1 MNVSPTNGRAGYT
14 VKIVFAIGGLNEPQ
28 GTLKVWHIAKRE
40 LYDNLNSLRFA
51 LATVLL
57 LALMLTNAVLYLREH
72 PARTQAY
79 HNTAADTIKALE
91 SRSTSLYRLA
101 TQGPGDLHKAPSPL
115 RFCAEG
121 DEAFLPTHA
130 SGANYVREIAN
141 MAPIWRMGYPHKT
154 PNLRNI
160 RPDFT
165 TLDWAFI
172 VGYVLSFIALL
183 FTFDAISGELERGT
197 LRLTLANAIPRHT
210 VLIGKFL
217 GTFISVNIPFAIAV
231 LMNLLLISTSDA
243 VQLNA
248 EAWGRLGILYGI
260 VVLYTCLFIAL
271 GLLISAAVRE
281 SGVSLVVLLL
291 IWVSFVI
298 FMPNT
303 MASIGSRMSVP
314 IAYMEFWDQRIQMSD
329 EAREAYRDKYGDSQT
344 TPPVHVLGEYVT
356 SEAEEH
362 ERYNEAYLKQQIAQG
377 KRARAITRI
386 SPAAI
391 VQRLFES
398 FAGTGFERHLQ
409 FIENVQRYAREY
421 REFVVDTDRS
431 DPVSLHVIGIREG
444 MSQKPVSPE
453 AIPKFKD
460 TLSLNRDFNTAA
472 TDLLLLVLFLVVL
485 GSGAYLAFMRL
496 DI

>member
-1 MNVSPTNGRAGYT
+1 M
-14 VKIVFAIGGLNEPQ
+14 
-28 GTLKVWHIAKRE
+28 WHIARRE
-40 LYDNLNSLRFA
+40 LYDHLNSLRFA
-51 LATVLL
+51 LATVLIL
-57 LALMLTNAVLYLREH
+57 VLMLTNAVVYLREH
-72 PARTQAY
+72 PARAQAY
-79 HNTAADTIKALE
+79 HNAAASAVKTLE
-91 SRSTSLYRLA
+91 ARSTSLYRLA
-101 TQGPGDLHKAPSPL
+101 AEGPGDLHKAPSPL

-130 SGANYVREIAN
+130 GGSNFFPDIAN
-141 MAPIWRMGYPHKT
+141 VRPIWRMIYPQETQH
-154 PNLRNI
+154 LFNI

-172 VGYVLSFIALL
+172 VGYVLSLIALL
-183 FTFDAISGELERGT
+183 FTFDSISGELERGT
-197 LRLTLANAIPRHT
+197 LRLTLANPIPRHI

-217 GTFISVNIPFAIAV
+217 GAFISINIPFAVAV

-243 VQLNA
+243 VQLNT

-260 VVLYTCLFIAL
+260 VVLYTCLFIVL
-271 GLLISAAVRE
+271 GLLISAVVRE
-281 SGVSLVVLLL
+281 SGISLVVLLL

-303 MASIGSRMSVP
+303 LASIGSRTSVP
-314 IAYMEFWDQRIQMSD
+314 IAYMEFWSRRIQLGN
-329 EAREAYRDKYGDSQT
+329 ETREAYRDKYGDSQT
-344 TPPVHVLGEYVT
+344 PPPVHILGEYVT
-356 SEAEEH
+356 AEAEAY
-362 ERYNEAYLKQQIAQG
+362 ERFNEAYLQQQIEQG

-386 SPAAI
+386 SPTAI

-421 REFVVDTDRS
+421 REFVVDRDRA
-431 DPVSLHVIGIREG
+431 DPESLHIIGIQEG

-460 TLSLNRDFNTAA
+460 TLSLRKDFNTAA
-472 TDLLLLVLFLVVL
+472 MDLLLLVLFLAVL
-485 GSGAYLAFMRL
+485 LSGAYLAFVQL
-496 DI
+496 EI

>member
-1 MNVSPTNGRAGYT
+1 MALFNIT
-14 VKIVFAIGGLNEPQ
+14 
-28 GTLKVWHIAKRE
+28 WRE

-79 HNTAADTIKALE
+79 HNAAADAIKTLE

-121 DEAFLPTHA
+121 DEAFLPTRA
-130 SGANYVREIAN
+130 SGVNYGRRIAN
-141 MAPIWRMGYPHKT
+141 MTPIWRMMYPQET
-154 PNLRNI
+154 PNLFNI

-183 FTFDAISGELERGT
+183 FTFDSISGELERGT
-197 LRLTLANAIPRHT
+197 LRLTLANAIPRHI
-210 VLIGKFL
+210 VLVGKFL
-217 GTFISVNIPFAIAV
+217 GAFISINIPFAISV
-231 LMNLLLISTSDA
+231 LMNLLLISSSDT
-243 VQLNA
+243 VQFNA

-271 GLLISAAVRE
+271 GLLVSAAVRE

-291 IWVSFVI
+291 IWVSFVV

-303 MASIGSRMSVP
+303 LASIGSRTSVP
-314 IAYMEFWDQRIQMSD
+314 IAYVEFWNQRIRLAD
-329 EAREAYRDKYGDSQT
+329 EAREAYQDKYGDSQT
-344 TPPVHVLGEYVT
+344 PPPVHVLGEYVS
-356 SEAEEH
+356 SEAEEY

-377 KRARAITRI
+377 KRARAIIRI
-386 SPAAI
+386 SPTAI
-391 VQRLFES
+391 VQRLLES

-409 FIENVQRYAREY
+409 FIENVQRYARQY
-421 REFVVDTDRS
+421 REFVIDTDRA
-431 DPVSLHVIGIREG
+431 DPESLHVVGIREG

-453 AIPKFKD
+453 AVPKFKD
-460 TLSLNRDFNTAA
+460 RLSLNRDFNMAA
-472 TDLLLLVLFLVVL
+472 TDLLLLVLFLAVL
-485 GSGAYLAFMRL
+485 VSGAYLAFVRL
-496 DI
+496 EI

>member
-1 MNVSPTNGRAGYT
+1 M
-14 VKIVFAIGGLNEPQ
+14 I
-28 GTLKVWHIAKRE
+28 WHITKRE

-57 LALMLTNAVLYLREH
+57 LALMLTNAIIHLREH

-79 HNTAADTIKALE
+79 HDVTAESVKKLE
-91 SRSTSLYRLA
+91 ARSNSLYRLA
-101 TQGPGDLHKAPSPL
+101 AEGPGDLHKTPSLL

-130 SGANYVREIAN
+130 GGSNFFPGIAN
-141 MAPIWRMGYPHKT
+141 VRPIWRMIYPQET
-154 PNLRNI
+154 PHLFNI

-172 VGYVLSFIALL
+172 VGYVLSFIGIL
-183 FTFDAISGELERGT
+183 FTFDSISGELERGT
-197 LRLTLANAIPRHT
+197 LRLTLANPIPRHI
-210 VLIGKFL
+210 VLVGKFL
-217 GTFISVNIPFAIAV
+217 GAFISVNIPFAVAV

-260 VVLYTCLFIAL
+260 VVLYACLFIAL

-298 FMPNT
+298 FIPNT
-303 MASIGSRMSVP
+303 LASIGSRTSVP
-314 IAYMEFWDQRIQMSD
+314 IAYMEFWTQRMQLAD
-329 EAREAYRDKYGDSQT
+329 EARETYRDKYGDSQT
-344 TPPVHVLGEYVT
+344 PPPVHILGEYVT
-356 SEAEEH
+356 TEAEEY
-362 ERYNEAYLKQQIAQG
+362 ERFNEAYLKQQVEQG

-386 SPAAI
+386 SPTAI

-421 REFVVDTDRS
+421 REFVVDTDRA
-431 DPVSLHVIGIREG
+431 DPESLHVIGIQEG

-460 TLSLNRDFNTAA
+460 TLSLSRDFNAA
-472 TDLLLLVLFLVVL
+472 VMDLFLLVLFLVVL
-485 GSGAYLAFMRL
+485 LAGAFLAFVR
-496 DI
+496 IEV

>member
-1 MNVSPTNGRAGYT
+1 M
-14 VKIVFAIGGLNEPQ
+14 
-28 GTLKVWHIAKRE
+28 WHIAKRE

-57 LALMLTNAVLYLREH
+57 LALMLTNASVYLREH
-72 PARTQAY
+72 PARAQAY
-79 HNTAADTIKALE
+79 YNAAADAIKTLE
-91 SRSTSLYRLA
+91 SRSTNLYRLA

-130 SGANYVREIAN
+130 SGTNYVREIAN
-141 MAPIWRMGYPHKT
+141 MTPVWRMGYPQKT

-172 VGYVLSFIALL
+172 VGYVLSFVAIL
-183 FTFDAISGELERGT
+183 FTFDSISGELERGT
-197 LRLTLANAIPRHT
+197 LRLTLANAIPRHI
-210 VLIGKFL
+210 VLVGKFL
-217 GTFISVNIPFAIAV
+217 GVFISVNIPFAVAV
-231 LMNLLLISTSDA
+231 LMNLILISTSDA

-260 VVLYTCLFIAL
+260 VILYTCLFIAV
-271 GLLISAAVRE
+271 GLLVSTAVRE

-291 IWVSFVI
+291 IWVSFVV

-303 MASIGSRMSVP
+303 LASIGSRTSVP
-314 IAYMEFWDQRIQMSD
+314 IAYVEFWTQHIRLAD

-344 TPPVHVLGEYVT
+344 PPPVHVLGEYVT
-356 SEAEEH
+356 TEAEEH
-362 ERYNEAYLKQQIAQG
+362 ERYNEAYLRKQIEQG
-377 KRARAITRI
+377 KRARLITRI
-386 SPAAI
+386 SPTAI

-421 REFVVDTDRS
+421 REFVIDTDRA
-431 DPVSLHVIGIREG
+431 DPESLHVVGIQAG
-444 MSQKPVSPE
+444 MSQKPVSPA

-472 TDLLLLVLFLVVL
+472 TDLLLLVLFLAVL
-485 GSGAYLAFMRL
+485 VSGGYLAFIRL
-496 DI
+496 EI

>member
-1 MNVSPTNGRAGYT
+1 M
-14 VKIVFAIGGLNEPQ
+14 I
-28 GTLKVWHIAKRE
+28 WHIALFNIIWRE
-40 LYDNLNSLRFA
+40 IYDNLNSLRFA

-57 LALMLTNAVLYLREH
+57 LALMLTNAVVYLREH

-79 HNTAADTIKALE
+79 HNAAADAVKALE
-91 SRSTSLYRLA
+91 ARSSSLYRLA
-101 TQGPGDLHKAPSPL
+101 TQGPGDLHKAPSSL

-121 DEAFLPTHA
+121 DEAFLPKHA
-130 SGANYVREIAN
+130 VGSNYIRDIAN
-141 MAPIWRMGYPHKT
+141 VTAVWRMGYPQET
-154 PNLRNI
+154 PNLQNI

-172 VGYVLSFIALL
+172 VSYVLSFVAIL
-183 FTFDAISGELERGT
+183 FTFDTISGELERGT
-197 LRLTLANAIPRHT
+197 LRLTLANSVPRHT

-217 GTFISVNIPFAIAV
+217 GAFISVNIPFAIAV

-248 EAWGRLGILYGI
+248 GAWGRLGILYAI
-260 VVLYTCLFIAL
+260 VILYVCLFIAL
-271 GLLISAAVRE
+271 GVLISAAVRE

-291 IWVSFVI
+291 IWVSFVV

-303 MASIGSRMSVP
+303 LASIGSRISVP
-314 IAYMEFWDQRIQMSD
+314 IAYVEHWNQRIQLSD
-329 EAREAYRDKYGDSQT
+329 EARTAYQDKYGNSQT
-344 TPPVHVLGEYVT
+344 KPPVHVLGEYVT
-356 SEAEEH
+356 KESEEH
-362 ERYNEAYLKQQIAQG
+362 ERYNEAYLQEQIMQG
-377 KRARAITRI
+377 KRARTITRI

-391 VQRLFES
+391 VHRLFES

-421 REFVVDTDRS
+421 REFVIDTDRA
-431 DPVSLHVIGIREG
+431 DPASLHVVGIREG

-485 GSGAYLAFMRL
+485 MSGAYLALVRL
-496 DI
+496 EI

>member
-1 MNVSPTNGRAGYT
+1 M
-14 VKIVFAIGGLNEPQ
+14 
-28 GTLKVWHIAKRE
+28 WHIAKRE

-51 LATVLL
+51 LATLL
-57 LALMLTNAVLYLREH
+57 ILGLMLTNAVVYLREH

-79 HNTAADTIKALE
+79 HDAAANAVKTLE
-91 SRSTSLYRLA
+91 ARGTSLYRLA
-101 TQGPGDLHKAPSPL
+101 TEGPGGLHKALSSL

-130 SGANYVREIAN
+130 GGSNYFREIAN
-141 MAPIWRMGYPHKT
+141 VTPIWRIGYPQKT

-172 VGYVLSFIALL
+172 VGYVLSFIAIL
-183 FTFDAISGELERGT
+183 FTFDSISGELERGT
-197 LRLTLANAIPRHT
+197 LRLTLANPVPRHT
-210 VLIGKFL
+210 VLIGKFF
-217 GTFISVNIPFAIAV
+217 GVFISINFPFAIAI

-248 EAWGRLGILYGI
+248 GAWGRLGILYAI
-260 VVLYTCLFIAL
+260 IILYTCLFIAL

-291 IWVSFVI
+291 IWVSFVV

-303 MASIGSRMSVP
+303 LASIGSRTSVP
-314 IAYMEFWDQRIQMSD
+314 IAYMEFFNQRIQLAD
-329 EAREAYRDKYGDSQT
+329 EAREAYQDKYGDAQ
-344 TPPVHVLGEYVT
+344 TPPSLHVLAEYAT
-356 SEAEEH
+356 TEAERY
-362 ERYNEAYLKQQIAQG
+362 ERFSEAYLKQQIAQG
-377 KRARAITRI
+377 KQARAITLI
-386 SPAAI
+386 SPTAI

-421 REFVVDTDRS
+421 REFVVDADRA
-431 DPVSLHVIGIREG
+431 DPESLHIIGIREG
-444 MSQKPVSPE
+444 MSQKPVSPK

-472 TDLLLLVLFLVVL
+472 TDLLLLVLFLAVL
-485 GSGAYLAFMRL
+485 VSGMYLAFVRL
-496 DI
+496 EI

>member
-1 MNVSPTNGRAGYT
+1 M
-14 VKIVFAIGGLNEPQ
+14 
-28 GTLKVWHIAKRE
+28 WHIAKRE

-72 PARTQAY
+72 PKRTQAY
-79 HNTAADTIKALE
+79 HNAAADAVKTLE
-91 SRSTSLYRLA
+91 SRSTNLYSLA
-101 TQGPGDLHKAPSPL
+101 TGGPGDLHKSPSPL

-121 DEAFLPTHA
+121 DEAFLPTRA
-130 SGANYVREIAN
+130 SGANYGQRIAN
-141 MAPIWRMGYPHKT
+141 MPPVWRLFYPQET

-172 VGYVLSFIALL
+172 VGYVLSFVALL
-183 FTFDAISGELERGT
+183 FTFDSISGELERGT
-197 LRLTLANAIPRHT
+197 LRLTLANPIPRHI
-210 VLIGKFL
+210 VLVGKFL
-217 GTFISVNIPFAIAV
+217 GAFISINIPFAVAV
-231 LMNLLLISTSDA
+231 LMNLLLISTSDT

-260 VVLYTCLFIAL
+260 IILYTCLFIAL

-298 FMPNT
+298 FIPNT
-303 MASIGSRMSVP
+303 LASIGSRTAVP
-314 IAYMEFWDQRIQMSD
+314 IAYMEFWTQRMQLAD
-329 EAREAYRDKYGDSQT
+329 EARAAYRNKYGDSQT
-344 TPPVHVLGEYVT
+344 TPSVHILGEYVT
-356 SEAEEH
+356 TEAEEY
-362 ERYNEAYLKQQIAQG
+362 ERFNEAYLKQQIEQG

-386 SPAAI
+386 SPTAI
-391 VQRLFES
+391 TQRLFES

-409 FIENVQRYAREY
+409 FIENVQHYARQY
-421 REFVVDTDRS
+421 REFIIDTDRA
-431 DPVSLHVIGIREG
+431 DPESLHVVGIREG
-444 MSQKPVSPE
+444 MSQKPVNPE

-460 TLSLNRDFNTAA
+460 TLNLNRDFNTAA

-485 GSGAYLAFMRL
+485 VSGAYLAFVRL
-496 DI
+496 EI

>member
-1 MNVSPTNGRAGYT
+1 M
-14 VKIVFAIGGLNEPQ
+14 
-28 GTLKVWHIAKRE
+28 WHIAKRE

-57 LALMLTNAVLYLREH
+57 LALMLTNAILYLREH
-72 PARTQAY
+72 PARAQAY
-79 HNTAADTIKALE
+79 HNAAADAIKTLE

-101 TQGPGDLHKAPSPL
+101 TQGPGDLHKASSPL

-130 SGANYVREIAN
+130 SGANFARKIAN
-141 MAPIWRMGYPHKT
+141 MTPIWRMGYPQKT
-154 PNLRNI
+154 PNLFNI
-160 RPDFT
+160 RPNFT

-183 FTFDAISGELERGT
+183 FTFDSISGELERGT

-217 GTFISVNIPFAIAV
+217 GAFISINIPFAAAV

-243 VQLNA
+243 VRLNA

-271 GLLISAAVRE
+271 GLLVSAAVRE

-291 IWVSFVI
+291 IWVSFVV

-303 MASIGSRMSVP
+303 LASIGSRTSVP
-314 IAYMEFWDQRIQMSD
+314 IAYEKFWTQRIRLAD
-329 EAREAYRDKYGDSQT
+329 EARAAYRDKYGDLQT
-344 TPPVHVLGEYVT
+344 PPPVHVLGEYVT
-356 SEAEEH
+356 TEAEEY

-386 SPAAI
+386 SPTAI
-391 VQRLFES
+391 TQRLFES

-421 REFVVDTDRS
+421 REFVIDTDRA
-431 DPVSLHVIGIREG
+431 DPESLHVVGIQEG
-444 MSQKPVSPE
+444 MSQKSVSPE
-453 AIPKFKD
+453 AIPIFED
-460 TLSLNRDFNTAA
+460 TISLSKDFNAA
-472 TDLLLLVLFLVVL
+472 VIDLLLLALFFIVVL
-485 GSGAYLAFMRL
+485 SGAYLAFVRVEV
-496 DI
+496 

>member
-1 MNVSPTNGRAGYT
+1 M
-14 VKIVFAIGGLNEPQ
+14 
-28 GTLKVWHIAKRE
+28 WHIARRE

-51 LATVLL
+51 LATVLIL
-57 LALMLTNAVLYLREH
+57 VLMLTNAIVYLREH

-79 HNTAADTIKALE
+79 HNAVADAIKTLE
-91 SRSTSLYRLA
+91 TGSTSLYRLA
-101 TQGPGDLHKAPSPL
+101 TDGPGDLHKVPSLL

-121 DEAFLPTHA
+121 DAAFLPKHA
-130 SGANYVREIAN
+130 SGRNYVRYIAN
-141 MAPIWRMGYPHKT
+141 MRPIWRMGYPQET

-165 TLDWAFI
+165 TLDWSFI
-172 VGYVLSFIALL
+172 VGYVLSFVAIL
-183 FTFDAISGELERGT
+183 FTFDSISGELERGT

-210 VLIGKFL
+210 VLMGKFL
-217 GTFISVNIPFAIAV
+217 GVFISINIPFTIAV
-231 LMNLLLISTSDA
+231 LMNLILISTADA
-243 VQLNA
+243 VQLNP

-260 VVLYTCLFIAL
+260 IILYICLFIAL

-291 IWVSFVI
+291 IWVSFVV

-303 MASIGSRMSVP
+303 LASIGSRTSVP
-314 IAYMEFWDQRIQMSD
+314 IANMKFWNQRIQIAD
-329 EAREAYRDKYGDSQT
+329 EAREAYQDKYGDSQT
-344 TPPVHVLGEYVT
+344 TPSVHVLGEYVT
-356 SEAEEH
+356 SEAAEH
-362 ERYNEAYLKQQIAQG
+362 ERFNEAYLKQQIEQG

-391 VQRLFES
+391 IQRLFES

-421 REFVVDTDRS
+421 REFVIDTDRA
-431 DPVSLHVIGIREG
+431 DPESLHVIGIQEG
-444 MSQKPVSPE
+444 MSQKPVNPE

-460 TLSLNRDFNTAA
+460 TLSLNRDFNAAA
-472 TDLLLLVLFLVVL
+472 TDLLLLVLFLIVL
-485 GSGAYLAFMRL
+485 VSGAYLSFVRL
-496 DI
+496 EI

>member
-1 MNVSPTNGRAGYT
+1 
-14 VKIVFAIGGLNEPQ
+14 
-28 GTLKVWHIAKRE
+28 
-40 LYDNLNSLRFA
+40 
-51 LATVLL
+51 
-57 LALMLTNAVLYLREH
+57 LREH
-72 PARTQAY
+72 PERTQAY
-79 HNTAADTIKALE
+79 HNAVADATKTLAA
-91 SRSTSLYRLA
+91 RSASLYNLA
-101 TQGPGDLHKAPSPL
+101 TQGSGDLHKAPSPL

-121 DEAFLPTHA
+121 DEAFLPTRT
-130 SGANYVREIAN
+130 SGASYGPSIAN
-141 MAPIWRMGYPHKT
+141 MTPLWRMMYPQDT
-154 PNLRNI
+154 PHLFNI

-172 VGYVLSFIALL
+172 VGYVLSFVALL

-197 LRLTLANAIPRHT
+197 LRLTLANPIPRHI
-210 VLIGKFL
+210 VLVGKFL
-217 GTFISVNIPFAIAV
+217 GAFISINIPFAVAV

-260 VVLYTCLFIAL
+260 IILYTCLFIAL

-298 FMPNT
+298 FIPNT
-303 MASIGSRMSVP
+303 LASIGSRTAVP
-314 IAYMEFWDQRIQMSD
+314 IAYMEFWTQRMQLAD
-329 EAREAYRDKYGDSQT
+329 EARAAYRNKYGDSQT
-344 TPPVHVLGEYVT
+344 TPSVHVLGEYVT
-356 SEAEEH
+356 TEAEEY
-362 ERYNEAYLKQQIAQG
+362 ERFNEAYLKQQIAQG

-386 SPAAI
+386 SPTAI
-391 VQRLFES
+391 TRRLFES

-421 REFVVDTDRS
+421 REFVIDTDRA
-431 DPVSLHVIGIREG
+431 DPESLHVVGIQEG

-460 TLSLNRDFNTAA
+460 RLSLNRDFNTAA
-472 TDLLLLVLFLVVL
+472 MDLLLLGLFLTVL
-485 GSGAYLAFMRL
+485 VSGAYLAFVRL
-496 DI
+496 EI

>member
-1 MNVSPTNGRAGYT
+1 M
-14 VKIVFAIGGLNEPQ
+14 
-28 GTLKVWHIAKRE
+28 WHIAKRE

-72 PARTQAY
+72 PKRTRAY
-79 HNTAADTIKALE
+79 HNAAADAVKTLE
-91 SRSTSLYRLA
+91 SRSTNLYSLA
-101 TQGPGDLHKAPSPL
+101 TGGPGDLHKSPSPL

-121 DEAFLPTHA
+121 DEAFLPTRA
-130 SGANYVREIAN
+130 SGANYGQRIAN
-141 MAPIWRMGYPHKT
+141 MPPVWRLFYPQET

-172 VGYVLSFIALL
+172 VGYVLSFVALL
-183 FTFDAISGELERGT
+183 FTFDSISGELERGT
-197 LRLTLANAIPRHT
+197 LRLTLANPIPRHI
-210 VLIGKFL
+210 VLVGKFL
-217 GTFISVNIPFAIAV
+217 GAFISINIPFAVTV
-231 LMNLLLISTSDA
+231 LMNLLLISTSDT

-260 VVLYTCLFIAL
+260 IILYTCLFIAL

-298 FMPNT
+298 FIPNT
-303 MASIGSRMSVP
+303 LASIGSRTAVP
-314 IAYMEFWDQRIQMSD
+314 IAYMEFWTQRMQLAD
-329 EAREAYRDKYGDSQT
+329 EARAAYRNKYGDSQT
-344 TPPVHVLGEYVT
+344 TPSVHVLGEYVT
-356 SEAEEH
+356 TEAEEY
-362 ERYNEAYLKQQIAQG
+362 ERFNEAYLKQQIAQG

-386 SPAAI
+386 SPTSI

-409 FIENVQRYAREY
+409 FIENVQRYARQY
-421 REFVVDTDRS
+421 REFVIDTDRA
-431 DPVSLHVIGIREG
+431 DPESLHVVGVRDG
-444 MSQKPVSPE
+444 MSQKPVNPD

-472 TDLLLLVLFLVVL
+472 MDLFLLVLFLGVL
-485 GSGAYLAFMRL
+485 ASGAYLAFVRL
-496 DI
+496 EI

>member
-1 MNVSPTNGRAGYT
+1 MALFN
-14 VKIVFAIGGLNEPQ
+14 II
-28 GTLKVWHIAKRE
+28 WRE

-57 LALMLTNAVLYLREH
+57 LALMLTNAVVYLREH

-79 HNTAADTIKALE
+79 HNAAADAIKVLE
-91 SRSTSLYRLA
+91 ARGTSLYRLA
-101 TQGPGDLHKAPSPL
+101 IEGPGDLHKAPSPL

-121 DEAFLPTHA
+121 DEAFLPKHA
-130 SGANYVREIAN
+130 SGRNYFRDIAN
-141 MAPIWRMGYPHKT
+141 VRPIWRMGYPQQT

-172 VGYVLSFIALL
+172 VGYVLSFIAIL
-183 FTFDAISGELERGT
+183 FTFDSISGELELGT
-197 LRLTLANAIPRHT
+197 LRLTLANSIPRHT

-217 GTFISVNIPFAIAV
+217 GVFISINIPFAIAV
-231 LMNLLLISTSDA
+231 LMNLFLISTSEA

-248 EAWGRLGILYGI
+248 EAWKRLGILYGI
-260 VVLYTCLFIAL
+260 VIVYVCLFIAL
-271 GLLISAAVRE
+271 GLLVSAAVRE

-298 FMPNT
+298 FIPNT
-303 MASIGSRMSVP
+303 LASIGSRTSVP
-314 IAYMEFWDQRIQMSD
+314 IAYMEFWNQGIQIAD
-329 EAREAYRDKYGDSQT
+329 EAREAYQDKYGDSQT
-344 TPPVHVLGEYVT
+344 TPPVHVLGEYAT
-356 SEAEEH
+356 SEAERY
-362 ERYNEAYLKQQIAQG
+362 ERFSEAYLKQQITQG
-377 KRARAITRI
+377 EQARSITRI

-409 FIENVQRYAREY
+409 FIENAQRYAREY
-421 REFVVDTDRS
+421 REFVIDTDRA
-431 DPVSLHVIGIREG
+431 DPTSLHVVGIREG
-444 MSQKPVSPE
+444 MSQKSVSPE

-460 TLSLNRDFNTAA
+460 TLSLNRDFNSAA

-485 GSGAYLAFMRL
+485 MSGAYLTFVRL
-496 DI
+496 EI

>member
-1 MNVSPTNGRAGYT
+1 M
-14 VKIVFAIGGLNEPQ
+14 
-28 GTLKVWHIAKRE
+28 WHIAKRE

-57 LALMLTNAVLYLREH
+57 LALMLTNAILYLREH
-72 PARTQAY
+72 PARAQAY
-79 HNTAADTIKALE
+79 HNAAADAVKTLE
-91 SRSTSLYRLA
+91 SRGTSLYRLA
-101 TQGPGDLHKAPSPL
+101 TQGPGDLHKASSPL

-130 SGANYVREIAN
+130 SGANFARKIAN
-141 MAPIWRMGYPHKT
+141 MTPVWRMGYPQET
-154 PNLRNI
+154 PNLFNI

-165 TLDWAFI
+165 TLDWTFI

-183 FTFDAISGELERGT
+183 FTFDSISGELERGT
-197 LRLTLANAIPRHT
+197 LRLALANPIPRHI
-210 VLIGKFL
+210 VLVGKFL
-217 GTFISVNIPFAIAV
+217 GAFISINIPFAAAV

-243 VQLNA
+243 VRLNA

-271 GLLISAAVRE
+271 GLLVSAAVRE

-291 IWVSFVI
+291 IWVSFVV

-303 MASIGSRMSVP
+303 LASIGSRTSVP
-314 IAYMEFWDQRIQMSD
+314 IAYEKFWTQRIRLAD
-329 EAREAYRDKYGDSQT
+329 EARAAYRDKYGDLQT
-344 TPPVHVLGEYVT
+344 PPPVHVLGEYVT
-356 SEAEEH
+356 TEAEEY
-362 ERYNEAYLKQQIAQG
+362 ERYNETYLKQQIAQG

-386 SPAAI
+386 SPTAI
-391 VQRLFES
+391 TQRLFES

-421 REFVVDTDRS
+421 REFVIDTDRA
-431 DPVSLHVIGIREG
+431 DPESLHVVGVQEG

-472 TDLLLLVLFLVVL
+472 TDLLLLVLFLAVL
-485 GSGAYLAFMRL
+485 VSGTYLAFVRL
-496 DI
+496 EI

>member
-1 MNVSPTNGRAGYT
+1 M
-14 VKIVFAIGGLNEPQ
+14 
-28 GTLKVWHIAKRE
+28 WHIAKRE

-57 LALMLTNAVLYLREH
+57 LALMLTNAVVYLREH

-79 HNTAADTIKALE
+79 HNAAADAIKTLE
-91 SRSTSLYRLA
+91 ARSTSLYRLA
-101 TQGPGDLHKAPSPL
+101 TQGPGDLHKTPSPL

-121 DEAFLPTHA
+121 DEAFLPTRT
-130 SGANYVREIAN
+130 SGANYGRRIAN
-141 MAPIWRMGYPHKT
+141 ITPVWRMGYPQKT

-172 VGYVLSFIALL
+172 VGYVLSFGAIL

-197 LRLTLANAIPRHT
+197 LRLTLANPIPRHT
-210 VLIGKFL
+210 VLIGKFF
-217 GTFISVNIPFAIAV
+217 GVFISINIPFAIAV

-248 EAWGRLGILYGI
+248 GAWGRLGILYG
-260 VVLYTCLFIAL
+260 VVILYTCLFIAL

-291 IWVSFVI
+291 IWVSFVV

-303 MASIGSRMSVP
+303 MASIGSRTSVP
-314 IAYMEFWDQRIQMSD
+314 IAYMEFWNQRIQMSD

-362 ERYNEAYLKQQIAQG
+362 ERFNEAYLKQQIAQG
-377 KRARAITRI
+377 KSARTITRI

-421 REFVVDTDRS
+421 REFVVDTDRA
-431 DPVSLHVIGIREG
+431 DPESLHVVGIQEG
-444 MSQKPVSPE
+444 MSQKPVNPA

-472 TDLLLLVLFLVVL
+472 TDLLLLMLFLGVL
-485 GSGAYLAFMRL
+485 VSGAYLAFVRL
-496 DI
+496 EI

>member
-1 MNVSPTNGRAGYT
+1 M
-14 VKIVFAIGGLNEPQ
+14 
-28 GTLKVWHIAKRE
+28 WHIAKRE

-72 PARTQAY
+72 PKRMQVY
-79 HNTAADTIKALE
+79 HNAAAGAVKTLE
-91 SRSTSLYRLA
+91 GRSGSLYRLA
-101 TQGPGDLHKAPSPL
+101 TEGPGDLHKAPSPL

-121 DEAFLPTHA
+121 DEAFLPKYA
-130 SGANYVREIAN
+130 RGRNFVRHIAN
-141 MAPIWRMGYPHKT
+141 VRPIWRMGYPQET

-172 VGYVLSFIALL
+172 VGYVLSFIAIL

-197 LRLTLANAIPRHT
+197 LRLTLANAIPRHI

-217 GTFISVNIPFAIAV
+217 GAFLSINIPFAISV

-243 VQLNA
+243 VQLNL

-260 VVLYTCLFIAL
+260 IILYICLFIAL
-271 GLLISAAVRE
+271 GLLISVAVRE

-291 IWVSFVI
+291 IWVSFVV

-303 MASIGSRMSVP
+303 LASIGSRTSVP
-314 IAYMEFWDQRIQMSD
+314 IAYEEFWTERIRLAD
-329 EAREAYRDKYGDSQT
+329 EVRKAYRDKYSDSQT
-344 TPPVHVLGEYVT
+344 TPSVHVLGEYVT

-362 ERYNEAYLKQQIAQG
+362 ERFNEAYLKQQIEQG

-386 SPAAI
+386 SPTAI

-409 FIENVQRYAREY
+409 FVENVQRYARGY
-421 REFVVDTDRS
+421 REFVVDTDRA
-431 DPVSLHVIGIREG
+431 DPESLHVIGIQEG
-444 MSQKPVSPE
+444 MSQKPVNPK

-460 TLSLNRDFNTAA
+460 TLSLNKDFNTAA
-472 TDLLLLVLFLVVL
+472 MDLLLLVLFLGVL
-485 GSGAYLAFMRL
+485 GSGAYLAFIRL
-496 DI
+496 EI

>member
-1 MNVSPTNGRAGYT
+1 M
-14 VKIVFAIGGLNEPQ
+14 
-28 GTLKVWHIAKRE
+28 WHIAKRE
-40 LYDNLNSLRFA
+40 IYDNLNSLRFA

-57 LALMLTNAVLYLREH
+57 LVLMLTNAVVHLREH

-79 HNTAADTIKALE
+79 HNAADDAIKTLE
-91 SRSTSLYRLA
+91 ARSTSLYRLA
-101 TQGPGDLHKAPSPL
+101 TEGPGDLHKAPSPL

-121 DEAFLPTHA
+121 DEAFLPKHA
-130 SGANYVREIAN
+130 IGRNFVRHIAN
-141 MAPIWRMGYPHKT
+141 ARPVWRMGYPQET
-154 PNLRNI
+154 PNLRDI

-165 TLDWAFI
+165 TLDWGFI
-172 VGYVLSFIALL
+172 VGYVLNFIAIL

-197 LRLTLANAIPRHT
+197 LRLTLANPIPRHT

-217 GTFISVNIPFAIAV
+217 GAFLSINIPFAIAV
-231 LMNLLLISTSDA
+231 LMNLLLISTSET

-248 EAWGRLGILYGI
+248 EAWRRLGVLYGI
-260 VVLYTCLFIAL
+260 IILYICLFIAL
-271 GLLISAAVRE
+271 GLLVSAVARA

-303 MASIGSRMSVP
+303 LASIGSRTSVP
-314 IAYMEFWDQRIQMSD
+314 IARMEFWKQRIQIAD
-329 EAREAYRDKYGDSQT
+329 AEREAYQDKYGDAQ
-344 TPPVHVLGEYVT
+344 TPPPIHIRAEYVI
-356 SEAEEH
+356 SEAERH

-386 SPAAI
+386 SPTAI
-391 VQRLFES
+391 VQHLFES

-421 REFVVDTDRS
+421 REFVVDTDRA
-431 DPVSLHVIGIREG
+431 DPESLHVIGIQEG
-444 MSQKPVSPE
+444 MSQKPISPE

-460 TLSLNRDFNTAA
+460 TLSLSKDFNAA
-472 TDLLLLVLFLVVL
+472 AMDLLLLTLFLAVL
-485 GSGAYLAFMRL
+485 MSGAYLAFVRL
-496 DI
+496 EI

>member
-1 MNVSPTNGRAGYT
+1 M
-14 VKIVFAIGGLNEPQ
+14 
-28 GTLKVWHIAKRE
+28 WHIAKRE

-51 LATVLL
+51 LTTVLL

-79 HNTAADTIKALE
+79 HNAAADAVKTLE
-91 SRSTSLYRLA
+91 ARSTNLYHLA
-101 TQGPGDLHKAPSPL
+101 TGGPGDLHKAPSPL

-121 DEAFLPTHA
+121 DEAFLPTRV
-130 SGANYVREIAN
+130 SGANYGRRIAN
-141 MAPIWRMGYPHKT
+141 MPPIWRMFYPQET

-183 FTFDAISGELERGT
+183 FTFDSISGELERGT
-197 LRLTLANAIPRHT
+197 LRLTLANPIPRHI
-210 VLIGKFL
+210 VLAGKFL
-217 GTFISVNIPFAIAV
+217 GAFISINIPFAVAV
-231 LMNLLLISTSDA
+231 LMNLLLISTADA
-243 VQLNA
+243 VQLTT

-260 VVLYTCLFIAL
+260 VILYTCLFIAL
-271 GLLISAAVRE
+271 GLLVSAAVRE

-298 FMPNT
+298 FIPNT
-303 MASIGSRMSVP
+303 LASIGSRTSVP
-314 IAYMEFWDQRIQMSD
+314 IAYMEFWIQRIQLAD

-344 TPPVHVLGEYVT
+344 PPSVHVLGEYVT
-356 SEAEEH
+356 TEAEAY
-362 ERYNEAYLKQQIAQG
+362 ERFNEAYLKQQIEQG

-386 SPAAI
+386 SPTAI
-391 VQRLFES
+391 IQRLFES

-409 FIENVQRYAREY
+409 FIENAQRYAREY
-421 REFVVDTDRS
+421 REFVIDTDRA
-431 DPVSLHVIGIREG
+431 DPASLHVVGIQEG

-460 TLSLNRDFNTAA
+460 RLSLNRDFNTAA
-472 TDLLLLVLFLVVL
+472 TDLLLLVLFLGVL
-485 GSGAYLAFMRL
+485 ASGAYLAFVRL
-496 DI
+496 EI